1 MLFLTLLR
9 SWLLCLCCFQQGICR
24 IPNSFLA
31 GCLYDSFLLDWAPKL
46 SRTNLSHTDEH
57 AITKHVLFTHTD
69 RCSGGNSGLREQ
81 TMTLPVVDNH
91 LHLLSHGLLLPGL
104 KMNGGGINT
113 RASSTR
119 FTKNVTSDLEIE
131 LSVTGQSC
139 SKHYGMNFY
148 FYVAPSPMITCTNLR
163 VQVHQPVKTYLYVT
177 LKSGLN
183 GYIYN
188 N

>member
-104 KMNGGGINT
+104 KMNGGGGGG
-113 RASSTR
+113 STL
-119 FTKNVTSDLEIE
+119 VPHPQDLQKMWP
-131 LSVTGQSC
+131 L
-139 SKHYGMNFY
+139 
-148 FYVAPSPMITCTNLR
+148 
-163 VQVHQPVKTYLYVT
+163 T
-177 LKSGLN
+177 LKLSWVSRVRVVVNTMGWISISTSLLLQWLHSQTCVFRS
-183 GYIYN
+183 ISLLKRICMWH
-188 N
+188 